1 MLMYVPISGFTSKG
15 ILSGWHTIRID
26 IYCETAGSSDPLTGS
41 LSGGAFEQSIDS
53 LANGAKPCE
62 TALCS
67 QSEMSSLLSE
77 NHIAVTVHSDL
88 QTALVWKTTKLKLA
102 IGLTFKRLSL
112 ATTSDVISSTV

>member
-1 MLMYVPISGFTSKG
+1 MLMYEPISGFTSKG
-15 ILSGWHTIRID
+15 IRSGWHTIRID

-67 QSEMSSLLSE
+67 QSDMSSLLSE
-77 NHIAVTVHSDL
+77 NHIAVTVHLRSTDSFG
-88 QTALVWKTTKLKLA
+88 VENHKDKTSNRPH
-102 IGLTFKRLSL
+102 F
-112 ATTSDVISSTV
+112 